1 MAGIEKITGAI
12 LADADKESAGIIS
25 AAEES
30 AKKLIDKA
38 SQDCDSFL
46 AAANDRLDKK
56 LAGENKKTVSQCEQ
70 AERLILLETKQE
82 IIDSM
87 IVKAKAKLLI
97 LEKEEYFDN
106 LLKLLEKQAQSEKG
120 VLLLNKKDLDRM
132 PSDFSE
138 KVNQVATK
146 KGGMIDISQDT
157 VDIDG
162 GFILKYG
169 NIEINS
175 SFDALFDENKEEL
188 TDIVN
193 NLLW

>member
-1 MAGIEKITGAI
+1 MAGIDKITSVI

-38 SQDCDSFL
+38 GQDCDNYL

-70 AERLILLETKQE
+70 AERLILLKAKQD

-120 VLLLNKKDLDRM
+120 VLLLNKKDLDRI

-175 SFDALFDENKEEL
+175 SFEALFDENKEEL

>member
-1 MAGIEKITGAI
+1 MAGIEKITSAI

-30 AKKLIDKA
+30 ANKLIDKA

-175 SFDALFDENKEEL
+175 SLDALFDENKEEL

>member
-1 MAGIEKITGAI
+1 MKSR
-12 LADADKESAGIIS
+12 L
-25 AAEES
+25 
-30 AKKLIDKA
+30 
-38 SQDCDSFL
+38 SQ
-46 AAANDRLDKK
+46 R
-56 LAGENKKTVSQCEQ
+56 
-70 AERLILLETKQE
+70 R
-82 IIDSM
+82 
-87 IVKAKAKLLI
+87 
-97 LEKEEYFDN
+97 
-106 LLKLLEKQAQSEKG
+106 G
-120 VLLLNKKDLDRM
+120 VLLLNKKDLDRI
-132 PSDFSE
+132 PSDFGE

-175 SFDALFDENKEEL
+175 SFEALFDENKEEL

>member
-1 MAGIEKITGAI
+1 MAGIDKITSVI

-38 SQDCDSFL
+38 GQDCDNYL

-120 VLLLNKKDLDRM
+120 
-132 PSDFSE
+132 
-138 KVNQVATK
+138 
-146 KGGMIDISQDT
+146 
-157 VDIDG
+157 
-162 GFILKYG
+162 
-169 NIEINS
+169 S
-175 SFDALFDENKEEL
+175 SSPE
-188 TDIVN
+188 
-193 NLLW
+193 

>member
-1 MAGIEKITGAI
+1 
-12 LADADKESAGIIS
+12 
-25 AAEES
+25 
-30 AKKLIDKA
+30 
-38 SQDCDSFL
+38 
-46 AAANDRLDKK
+46 
-56 LAGENKKTVSQCEQ
+56 
-70 AERLILLETKQE
+70 
-82 IIDSM
+82 
-87 IVKAKAKLLI
+87 
-97 LEKEEYFDN
+97 
-106 LLKLLEKQAQSEKG
+106 
-120 VLLLNKKDLDRM
+120 M

>member
-1 MAGIEKITGAI
+1 MAGIEKITSAI

-56 LAGENKKTVSQCEQ
+56 LVGENKKTVSQCEQ

-97 LEKEEYFDN
+97 LEKEDYFDN

-120 VLLLNKKDLDRM
+120 ILLLNKKDLDRI

-146 KGGMIDISQDT
+146 KGGLIDISQDT

>member
-1 MAGIEKITGAI
+1 MAGIDKITSVI

-38 SQDCDSFL
+38 GQDCDNYL

-70 AERLILLETKQE
+70 AEKLILLKAKQD

-120 VLLLNKKDLDRM
+120 VLLLNKKDLDRI

-175 SFDALFDENKEEL
+175 SFEALFDENKEEL

>member
-1 MAGIEKITGAI
+1 MAGIDKITSVI

-38 SQDCDSFL
+38 GQDCDNYL

-70 AERLILLETKQE
+70 AERLILLKAKQD

-97 LEKEEYFDN
+97 LEKEEYFNN

-120 VLLLNKKDLDRM
+120 VLLLNKKDLDRI
-132 PSDFSE
+132 PSDFGE

-175 SFDALFDENKEEL
+175 SFEALFDENKEEL